1 MAKTSRSQTNVPKKK
16 KKEEAAVKSKA
27 IDKYF

>member
-16 KKEEAAVKSKA
+16 KEEAAVVSKA